1 MKKYFFD
8 NGEKI
13 GLKADIK
20 RHNEEEKELISKYNS
35 SQCLRLKNAYLN
47 FLYQLY
53 LSKNALVEKIGRKSK
68 NAL

>member
-8 NGEKI
+8 NGENI

-47 FLYQLY
+47 FLYKLY

-68 NAL
+68 NDL